1 MFWNPAAA
9 ASADGINTVSSYTFA
24 APDSH
29 LTATGGAFLQEGYNA
44 RSGSYSGDFL
54 IPASYANYQLND
66 RWYLGLA
73 LNSPFGFVTK
83 PSNQWAG
90 SPIETTSKV
99 FSVNIN
105 PNIAY
110 KITPQLTIGAGIQI
124 EYFKL
129 RENSAGGALPA
140 GGGNFF
146 TWTGRSATLDD
157 WGVGGTAGAIW
168 KPSDLTTIGL
178 GYKSPVELSPSGS
191 CTGSSLTTA
200 QAQGITGLALPSC
213 NGSVSSKLTLPETT
227 TLSGRQQVTE
237 SLALLATIEWQ
248 HWSRIQP
255 AYGYNSAW
263 PSG

>member
-1 MFWNPAAA
+1 MRLAMVSAAALAAGAAISEAQAGGFGVREQSTQYQGTSFAGSATGGDLSSMFWNPAAA

-99 FSVNIN
+99 FSVDIN
-105 PNIAY
+105 PNLAY
-110 KITPQLTIGAGIQI
+110 KITPQLTIGVGIQI

-129 RENSAGGALPA
+129 CENSAGGALPVPLA
-140 GGGNFF
+140 G
-146 TWTGRSATLDD
+146 LDR
-157 WGVGGTAGAIW
+157 
-168 KPSDLTTIGL
+168 P
-178 GYKSPVELSPSGS
+178 
-191 CTGSSLTTA
+191 
-200 QAQGITGLALPSC
+200 
-213 NGSVSSKLTLPETT
+213 
-227 TLSGRQQVTE
+227 
-237 SLALLATIEWQ
+237 
-248 HWSRIQP
+248 
-255 AYGYNSAW
+255 
-263 PSG
+263 